1 MKIKSLL
8 IGMLASIALVG
19 CTNEDPIDMGTE
31 DSKQSELVRGDAYVN
46 FVINT
51 KTDSS
56 RGTVGDYDGN
66 KDDSKHHVTGSEAEN
81 KVDKVLLII
90 AKVDENNQNAAEPT
104 LYTGV
109 KTLAKDKVANGYVGY
124 PAITQDATTITMNAP
139 IRLDYTGQY
148 AVLAVINPAPG
159 LQEMITEGG
168 DHKAAYEAVL
178 SYSGDDAYTVTTK
191 DNTKTYSY
199 FQMSNKEVCV
209 VTATDANNT
218 PDNAVNASIAVE
230 RTVSKTTWRWNENKC
245 LDGELSKIKNNV
257 YPVKVFFK
265 ENTPVQASFWY
276 LKDADADTKEYFY
289 SEEFNKAKDVDGK
302 EYWVLFKKDQKSYTD
317 PDGQI
322 LLSAVEAIFAAAAKY
337 DKYTG
342 VLDDTADEKEGEQS
356 TAGATEKSDYLLPED
371 YKTAS
376 NTEKRVTSSMLKSLS
391 FVYQNEAKTKELTY
405 YVHLNKYALTNL
417 TEDVYA
423 VRHIDNGTSVRTMGI
438 LGSSEYLVTPYYADI
453 NKGESV
459 TFKTGSTLAEVTEDA
474 DNNTL
479 ELFSD
484 LPTSGSAQSNTGHYL
499 ENTGVTKEVGG
510 FMEYLYEN
518 SCKASAVSAGT
529 VTGLVLAG
537 DIYDDGGNKVEI
549 LYKYNQQ
556 YYRTLQ
562 ALVESVGK
570 NGVLTISTT
579 GKDGNKVVH
588 NITPNSSNE
597 EADAAGIDVYENGRC
612 FYYSAQIKH
621 YDNAVK
627 DTQKDGGIGV
637 MEFAIMRNNIYSL
650 GVKSIQAIGDARIT
664 VTQNTPIADVRAY
677 IDLEVSILP
686 WIVRFNDLD
695 L

>member
-8 IGMLASIALVG
+8 IGMLASVALVG
-19 CTNEDPIDMGTE
+19 CTNEDPIDAGNE
-31 DSKQSELVRGDAYVN
+31 ELKQSELTRGDAYVN

-66 KDDSKHHVTGSEAEN
+66 KDDSNHHVVGSEAEN
-81 KVDKVLLII
+81 KVDKVLLVI

-104 LYTGV
+104 LYTEV

-139 IRLDYTGQY
+139 IRLDYTGKY

-159 LQEMITEGG
+159 LQAKITAGG
-168 DHKAAYEAVL
+168 DHKAAYEEVL
-178 SYSGDDAYTVTTK
+178 KYAGDDAYTVTTE
-191 DNTKTYSY
+191 NGAKTYSY

-209 VTATDANNT
+209 VTATDAHNT
-218 PDNAVNASIAVE
+218 PDDAITASIAVE
-230 RTVSKTTWRWNENKC
+230 RTVSKTTWRWNENTVKK
-245 LDGELSKIKNNV
+245 GELAKIENNV

-265 ENTPVQASFWY
+265 ETTPVQASFWY
-276 LKDADADTKEYFY
+276 LNDATASTKEYFY
-289 SEEFNKAKDVDGK
+289 SEEFNKAKDVNGK
-302 EYWVLFKKDQKSYTD
+302 EYWVLFKKGQTAYTD
-317 PDGQI
+317 KDGQI
-322 LLSAVEAIFAAAAKY
+322 LLSTVEAIFAAAAKY

-356 TAGATEKSDYLLPED
+356 STGATEKSDYLLPED
-371 YKTAS
+371 YVTAS
-376 NTEKRVTSSMLKSLS
+376 DTKERVNESTLKSLS
-391 FVYQNEAKTKELTY
+391 FVYQNEAKTEEQTY
-405 YVHLNKYALTNL
+405 YVHLKKFALTNL

-438 LGSSEYLVTPYYADI
+438 LGSSEYLVTPYYANI

-459 TFKTGSTLAEVTEDA
+459 TFKTGSTLAEVTKDA
-474 DNNTL
+474 DDNTL
-479 ELFSD
+479 SLFSN
-484 LPTSGSAQSNTGHYL
+484 LPTSGSDQSNTGHYL

-510 FMEYLYEN
+510 FMDYLYEN
-518 SCKASAVSAGT
+518 SCKASVVSAGT

-537 DIYDDGGNKVEI
+537 DIYDNNGNKVEI

-562 ALVESVGK
+562 ALVESVGHK
-570 NGVLTISTT
+570 GVLTISTT
-579 GKDGNKVVH
+579 DDKGNKVVH
-588 NITPNSSNE
+588 NITPNSSNN
-597 EADAAGIDVYENGRC
+597 EAKAAGIDVYENGRC